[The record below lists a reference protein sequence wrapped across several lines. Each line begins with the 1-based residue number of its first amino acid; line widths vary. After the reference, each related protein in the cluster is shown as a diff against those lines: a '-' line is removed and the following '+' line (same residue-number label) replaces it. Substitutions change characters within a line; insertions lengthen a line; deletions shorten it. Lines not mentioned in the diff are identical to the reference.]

1 MEDFIASEWQFCI
14 KLDYSESIAKS
25 AEKIIEKAES
35 CVEWYGNQW
44 VAKFLPTGICILL
57 KPGEQYDWHF
67 DNLDYTDGVLSVPRP
82 NRYWTE
88 VIYLNEG
95 TPLEVGTWSPKENR
109 VWETEFSAPVP
120 QDIIAKVYP
129 KPGKIIRFP
138 CFMVH
143 RIVPPVE
150 NRRWTITTFVD
161 KIKYKDFSQKDLTKG
176 FERYFA
182 KDTKIMYNINNVKG
196 IN

>member
-1 MEDFIASEWQFCI
+1 MEDFIAPEWQFCI
-14 KLDYSESIAKS
+14 KLDYNESIEKS
-25 AEKIIEKAES
+25 AKKIIEKAES

-57 KPGEQYDWHF
+57 KPGDQYHWHF
-67 DNLDYTDGVLSVPRP
+67 DNLDYTNGILSVPRP

-109 VWETEFSAPVP
+109 VWETEFSAPTP

-129 KPGKIIRFP
+129 KPGKIVRFP

-143 RIVPPVE
+143 RIQPVVD
-150 NRRWTITTFVD
+150 NRRWAFVD
-161 KIKYKDFSQKDLTKG
+161 FVGEANYSTKTKKDLTNI
-176 FERYFA
+176 FNRYFDE
-182 KDTKIMYNINNVKG
+182 DTRSKLLSS
-196 IN
+196 